1 MVTSNRTFGGG
12 GSDRSLALA
21 FESFVAASWTW
32 QLGQLL
38 LGSLEL
44 ELPPGHGVPLLAV
57 LQPALLLLLLLK
69 DAVVRPLLLPV
80 QAQPQVVD
88 LLLQVE
94 YLVLHHC

>member
-1 MVTSNRTFGGG
+1 
-12 GSDRSLALA
+12 
-21 FESFVAASWTW
+21 
-32 QLGQLL
+32 
-38 LGSLEL
+38 
-44 ELPPGHGVPLLAV
+44 VPLLAV

>member
-1 MVTSNRTFGGG
+1 MVTSYRTFGRG

-57 LQPALLLLLLLK
+57 LQPALLLLE
-69 DAVVRPLLLPV
+69 DAMVRPLLLPV